1 MIGFAY
7 AKKVILPVPVLV
19 RFLLKWASN
28 GLILENANVYGSCL
42 QSFIYYRM
50 KNKIQL
56 KCNKVAKMVAN
67 ISFLMNL
74 YFIFIGLESNN
85 PSLY

>member
-28 GLILENANVYGSCL
+28 GLILENANVYGTGSCL

-50 KNKIQL
+50 KNK
-56 KCNKVAKMVAN
+56 V
-67 ISFLMNL
+67 
-74 YFIFIGLESNN
+74 
-85 PSLY
+85 

>member
-42 QSFIYYRM
+42 QSFIYYSM
-50 KNKIQL
+50 KNKVL
-56 KCNKVAKMVAN
+56 V
-67 ISFLMNL
+67 
-74 YFIFIGLESNN
+74 
-85 PSLY
+85 